1 MNWAISFWLSL
12 LGTLAIALPLLLAF
26 FPVLDALGG
35 RLLGSGGAT
44 AIVAPLLGLTLIAYL
59 VVMMIPRCDDDSA

>member
-35 RLLGSGGAT
+35 RLLGSGGRHGHRG
-44 AIVAPLLGLTLIAYL
+44 APPWADSDCLPGS
-59 VVMMIPRCDDDSA
+59 DDDST